1 MAQSKNKNKGF
12 LKIYNIIK
20 KLKILFQ
27 KTNHID

>member
-12 LKIYNIIK
+12 LKIYNIIQ
-20 KLKILFQ
+20 LKILFQ